1 MSKEDV
7 KKIRSAYESM
17 LEDGS
22 ANKKVD
28 MSMVTEP
35 SVENIE
41 SGLGDK
47 IEAAQSA
54 MTKKDDGIIEEEH
67 HNDYTEHDNYI
78 DQRMNSLKTKLSE
91 KKGAPR
97 IKIGAL
103 TRANQEISSLKK
115 RVEKLEEALMLVME
129 THEQLIG

>member
-28 MSMVTEP
+28 MSMVVEP

-41 SGLGDK
+41 SGLGDR
-47 IEAAQSA
+47 IEAAESS
-54 MTKKDDGIIEEEH
+54 MTKKDDVIEEEQ